1 MTTANDFSQPWLDF
15 MKTAQSA
22 WTPPTNPWAG
32 MGAPPASAAFSAPGM
47 QPLLDMLQATV
58 KAAGSGVQ
66 NPQQLLTE
74 MGKTMTPL
82 MQQFLQGQQPWH
94 TLWKSAAPGL
104 SADGVLDWLKDLP
117 MGQGMS
123 WANELAPLGAARE
136 YLRQGQEHSA
146 KAAQLPAKMAAFA
159 QVMQGFPELLQAKLQ
174 ERVSQLT
181 QAEKTLDSTR
191 AVLDLWIDAGE
202 EAFAE
207 IAHSK
212 AYGKAQGELSN
223 LLMELKIERQ
233 ASLDQGLEFIGMPS
247 RRELDTTHRR
257 VAALRRENRQL
268 KADLAALRKDVDA
281 LKKRPAASRARST
294 TKKATT
300 GAQA

>member
-22 WTPPTNPWAG
+22 WTPPTNPWANF
-32 MGAPPASAAFSAPGM
+32 GAATSAATMTPPGM

-58 KAAGSGVQ
+58 KAVGSGALS
-66 NPQQLLTE
+66 PQQLLTE

-82 MQQFLQGQQPWH
+82 MQQFLQGQQPWQ

-104 SADGVLDWLKDLP
+104 STDGVLDWLKDLP

-136 YLRQGQEHSA
+136 YLRQGQEHSV

-159 QVMQGFPELLQAKLQ
+159 QVMQRFPELLQEKLQ
-174 ERVSQLT
+174 ERVQQLT
-181 QAEKTLDSTR
+181 QSEKTLDSTR
-191 AVLDLWIDAGE
+191 AVLDLWIDAAE
-202 EAFAE
+202 DAFAE

-212 AYGKAQGELSN
+212 DYGKAQGELSN

-233 ASLDQGLEFIGMPS
+233 ANLDQCLEFIGLPS

-257 VAALRRENRQL
+257 MAALRRENRQL
-268 KADLAALRKDVDA
+268 KSELAALQADVAA
-281 LKKRPAASRARST
+281 LKKRPATSRSRST